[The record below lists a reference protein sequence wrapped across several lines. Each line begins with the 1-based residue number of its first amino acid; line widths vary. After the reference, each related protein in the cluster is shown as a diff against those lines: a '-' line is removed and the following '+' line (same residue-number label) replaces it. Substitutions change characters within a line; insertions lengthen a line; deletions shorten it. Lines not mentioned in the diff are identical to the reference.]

1 VPDCMAEIEIPGEVL
16 DTWPADAVEIGR
28 VIGAWGIKGALKV
41 QAYASSPQG
50 LFSTKRW
57 YLAEPERQKGLP
69 GKPAVSSVG
78 IRSASAPQQPRVW
91 PRLVRVIHAREQGD
105 AVVAT
110 LQDLTD
116 RNGAEA
122 LVGARIHVPR
132 SGFPTPEPDEF
143 YWVDLIGLQVM
154 NREGVNLGT
163 VEGLLETGP
172 HCVLRLS
179 SLDVEGKSRMVPFV
193 AAYVDDV
200 SLEAR
205 RILVDWPADY

>member
-1 VPDCMAEIEIPGEVL
+1 MPGIEIPGEVL

-28 VIGAWGIKGALKV
+28 VVGAWGIKGALKV

-69 GKPAVSSVG
+69 GRPVATGGGRSSNT
-78 IRSASAPQQPRVW
+78 PQNPKIW
-91 PRLVRVIHAREQGD
+91 PRLVRVSHAREQGD

-132 SGFPTPEPDEF
+132 SGFPTPEADEF
-143 YWVDLIGLQVM
+143 YWVDLIGLQVW
-154 NREGVNLGT
+154 NREGVDLGT
-163 VEGLLETGP
+163 VAGLLETGP
-172 HCVLRLS
+172 HCVLKLS
-179 SLDVEGKSRMVPFV
+179 SLDAEGKSRMVPFV
-193 AAYVDDV
+193 SAYVDDV
-200 SLEAR
+200 SLESR